1 MKKTDLGIVIVHW
14 MFVVVLLGSAAS
26 GICLWK
32 KALAERAAFVFK
44 PENVGVIHISL
55 SVAVLAFV
63 LLHLWW
69 LKHKNFMSHISI
81 RSSIVQNGQVRWRY
95 VNVVLYWVLLA
106 IIIVETITGA
116 LLTKLINHDVLASIF
131 NIEKGPLAAL
141 HLYLVLP
148 VLAFP
153 IAHVT
158 VHWLDGRLKKILSIF
173 RPHVFPRKPS
183 SADIMTLLR
192 RENARLRE
200 KLKDVANS

>member
-55 SVAVLAFV
+55 SVAVLALV

-69 LKHKNFMSHISI
+69 LKHKRFLGHIVIKS
-81 RSSIVQNGQVRWRY
+81 RIVQNGRVRWRY
-95 VNVVLYWVLLA
+95 VNVLLYWFLLSV
-106 IIIVETITGA
+106 ILTETITGA
-116 LLTKLINHDVLASIF
+116 MLTKLINHDVLASIF

-173 RPHVFPRKPS
+173 RPHVFPRGAS
-183 SADIMTLLR
+183 SNDIVNWLR
-192 RENARLRE
+192 RENAMLRE
-200 KLKDVANS
+200 KLKDGANS